1 MNSRASCKRFWWL
14 EDGVP
19 APVRRA
25 ARDEHMSRSMTGP
38 LLADDEAATPADVD
52 ALRFWRALSAQAHG
66 GPLATDPGA

>member
-1 MNSRASCKRFWWL
+1 MKSLASSKRFWWL

-25 ARDEHMSRSMTGP
+25 AHDEHMSQSLPGP
-38 LLADDEAATPADVD
+38 LLADDEAATPDDVD
-52 ALRFWRALSAQAHG
+52 ALQFWRALSAQAHG